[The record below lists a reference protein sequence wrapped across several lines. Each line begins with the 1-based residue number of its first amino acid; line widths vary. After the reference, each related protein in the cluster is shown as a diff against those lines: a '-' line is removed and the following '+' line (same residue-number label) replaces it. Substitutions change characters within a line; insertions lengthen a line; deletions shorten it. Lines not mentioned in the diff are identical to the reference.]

1 MLGGIDI
8 SPYLCHRFNFI
19 GYDRLRVHFTAGEV
33 VPFQGMGVGRI
44 EEVCGYA
51 AQTYEAGVDIAL
63 LQQMGERG
71 QGF

>member
-33 VPFQGMGVGRI
+33 VP
-44 EEVCGYA
+44 
-51 AQTYEAGVDIAL
+51 L
-63 LQQMGERG
+63 
-71 QGF
+71 

>member
-1 MLGGIDI
+1 MLGGKDI
-8 SPYLCHRFNFI
+8 SPYLCHQIQFI

-63 LQQMGERG
+63 FKQMGEGG